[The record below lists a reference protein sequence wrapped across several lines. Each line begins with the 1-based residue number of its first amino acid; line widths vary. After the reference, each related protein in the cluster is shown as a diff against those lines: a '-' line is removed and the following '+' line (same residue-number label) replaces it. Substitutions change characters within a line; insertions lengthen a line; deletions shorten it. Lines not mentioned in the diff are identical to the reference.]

1 MKISFGQQLQ
11 QKQTQTLAPRMIQSM
26 EVLQMAEAD
35 LVERIEREL
44 SENETLER
52 SDPVGE
58 STDNAEMRTEEPS
71 VDVDQKELV
80 IDQDGQNS
88 ADDFE
93 RLLNLDRDV
102 PDHFDGP
109 KPSSNRIQ
117 EIGDRQHDM
126 MANLVDREDTL
137 QDHLLEQLANIK
149 SRMDA
154 KTYKMCER
162 IISSLNAADGGYFKV
177 SLQDLLPPDS
187 EPGDIEKAEDA
198 LAWVQEMDPQGVAA
212 RDLKECLQLQLG
224 QIEDEYRS
232 DVRVLINNHLE
243 DLQHNRMP
251 LIQKA
256 TGMTIDE
263 IKEAWGEL
271 KRLDPKPASRFASRF
286 VPTVTP
292 DVKLVIDAEGNYVV
306 QVDEGPARS
315 LRISAYY
322 RKRLENGQATAEER
336 EFIKRK
342 ITSAQWLIDAIEQRR
357 NTLQRVAQ
365 RIVDHQK
372 RFFEEGPDALEPLKM
387 QQIADLVGVHV
398 TTVSRAVDDKWME
411 SPRGIFP
418 LKYFFQGGTT
428 NAAGDDVAWNKI
440 RIELQKII
448 DEEDK
453 AKPYSDDEL
462 VQLLK
467 SRGLKVARRTV
478 TKYRKKMQIPSSRQR
493 RDWSQKS

>member
-1 MKISFGQQLQ
+1 MKISFGQHTQ

-35 LVERIEREL
+35 LQERIEREL
-44 SENETLER
+44 AENETLER
-52 SDPVGE
+52 VDAL
-58 STDNAEMRTEEPS
+58 AETADAEKRKEETT

-80 IDQDGQNS
+80 IDENGKNS

-93 RLLNLDRDV
+93 RLLNLDRDI

-137 QDHLLEQLANIK
+137 QDHLLEQLGNIK

-162 IISSLNAADGGYFKV
+162 IISSLNAEDGGYLKV
-177 SLQDLLPPDS
+177 SLHDLLPPDS
-187 EPGDIEKAEDA
+187 QPEDIEKAEDA

-212 RDLKECLQLQLG
+212 RDLKECLQLQLSKI
-224 QIEDEYRS
+224 QDEYLGQ
-232 DVRVLINNHLE
+232 VRVLINDHLE
-243 DLQHNRMP
+243 DLQHNRLP
-251 LIQKA
+251 QIQKA
-256 TGMTIDE
+256 TGMDIDE
-263 IKEAWGEL
+263 IKEAWQEL
-271 KRLDPKPASRFASRF
+271 KKLDPKPASRFASRF

-292 DVKLVIDAEGNYVV
+292 DVKLMVDDDGNYKV
-306 QVDEGPARS
+306 QVDEGPSRS

-342 ITSAQWLIDAIEQRR
+342 ITAAQWLIDSIEQRR

-365 RIVDHQK
+365 RIVDHQT
-372 RFFEEGPDALEPLKM
+372 RFFDAGPDALEPLKM
-387 QQIADLVGVHV
+387 QQIADQVGVHV
-398 TTVSRAVDDKWME
+398 TTVSRAVDDKWIE

-453 AKPYSDDEL
+453 SKPYSDDEL
-462 VQLLK
+462 VKLLNSK
-467 SRGLKVARRTV
+467 GLKVARRTV

-493 RDWSQKS
+493 RDWSQN